1 MADSIA
7 EAEKEVAMSK
17 KGKVMDLTAQIQ
29 KLEQESSTTK
39 TEMPDDAE
47 DRKKVSQMADDMV
60 ENALTSKSVVSYN
73 GSEVDVDTFD
83 VSKDTKKI
91 EDENKAMV
99 KEALKDRS
107 GELGIQYHEKKDS
120 KDDKKTAAS

>member
-1 MADSIA
+1 
-7 EAEKEVAMSK
+7 
-17 KGKVMDLTAQIQ
+17 
-29 KLEQESSTTK
+29 
-39 TEMPDDAE
+39 MPDDAE

-107 GELGIQYHEKKDS
+107 GELGI
-120 KDDKKTAAS
+120 